1 MSIFNRE
8 VRVVETDYRDK
19 SYFSDHQGAMTLK
32 DKCFV
37 CVLGVLGC
45 LFTMNILVY
54 SIAEKLTY

>member
-1 MSIFNRE
+1 MSLFNRE
-8 VRVVETDYRDK
+8 MRIVETDYRSK
-19 SYFSDHQGAMTLK
+19 PYFSDHQEVMTMK

-54 SIAEKLTY
+54 GYVGKFIY